1 MGDAGRLKRRASLQ
15 KLNVQEVEAET
26 VADAMTAMTAG
37 IEIEDTEVEAVA
49 DAMTAEIG
57 DPTIAMIGGNEIG
70 RPTAVADA
78 TELE

>member
-15 KLNVQEVEAET
+15 KLNVQEVETDIEA
-26 VADAMTAMTAG
+26 AG

-57 DPTIAMIGGNEIG
+57 DPTIAMIGGDEIV
-70 RPTAVADA
+70 RTTAVIANA
-78 TELE
+78 TE

>member
-15 KLNVQEVEAET
+15 KLNVQEVETDIEA
-26 VADAMTAMTAG
+26 AG

-57 DPTIAMIGGNEIG
+57 DPTIAMIGGDEIG
-70 RPTAVADA
+70 RTTAVIADA
-78 TELE
+78 TE

>member
-15 KLNVQEVEAET
+15 KLNVQEVET

-70 RPTAVADA
+70 RPTAAVIADA
-78 TELE
+78 TK